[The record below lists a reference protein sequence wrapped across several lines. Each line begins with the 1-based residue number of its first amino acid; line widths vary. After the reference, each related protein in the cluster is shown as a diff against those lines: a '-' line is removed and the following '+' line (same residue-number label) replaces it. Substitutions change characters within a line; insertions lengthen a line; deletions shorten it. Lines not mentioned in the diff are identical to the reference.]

1 MLGILSWKLYIKE
14 YLRRSRELLKDI
26 FSILPISINKV
37 YILFHN
43 LACEIGYFGM
53 DCDVTCPFP
62 SYGHECQ
69 LRCTCEETDC
79 DFVNG
84 CRRSLNGNFLRQKKI
99 IKYNLI
105 IFFSLFQSLAILN
118 FISEFLLK
126 RTVYNVKK
134 VIHRT
139 IFW

>member
-1 MLGILSWKLYIKE
+1 MLRILSWKLFIKE
-14 YLRRSRELLKDI
+14 YLRRSRELLQRH
-26 FSILPISINKV
+26 FLILPICSYIV

-69 LRCTCEETDC
+69 LRCTCEEPDC

-84 CRRSLNGNFLRQKKI
+84 CRRSLNGNFLRKKI
-99 IKYNLI
+99 TKYNLI
-105 IFFSLFQSLAILN
+105 SFFSLFQSLAILN
-118 FISEFLLK
+118 FICEFLLK

-134 VIHRT
+134 IIHRT